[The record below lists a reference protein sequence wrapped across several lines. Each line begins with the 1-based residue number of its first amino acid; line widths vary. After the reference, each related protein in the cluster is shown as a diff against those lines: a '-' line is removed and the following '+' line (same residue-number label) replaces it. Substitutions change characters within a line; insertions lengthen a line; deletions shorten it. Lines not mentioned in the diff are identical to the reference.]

1 MGDMPWLGRYAD
13 AKSGLSHC
21 SPRDKS
27 DVKSCQIVLAWVQI
41 FLVGSLGSLASF
53 WYLDQVVLVPFTK

>member
-27 DVKSCQIVLAWVQI
+27 DVKSCQMVLARVQI
-41 FLVGSLGSLASF
+41 FPLGSLGSLA
-53 WYLDQVVLVPFTK
+53 PF

>member
-1 MGDMPWLGRYAD
+1 MADMPWLGRYAD

-27 DVKSCQIVLAWVQI
+27 GVKSCQTNLARVQI
-41 FLVGSLGSLASF
+41 FIVGSLGSWAPFLYS
-53 WYLDQVVLVPFTK
+53 DQVVLAPLTR

>member
-1 MGDMPWLGRYAD
+1 VD

-27 DVKSCQIVLAWVQI
+27 DVKSCQMVLAWVQI
-41 FLVGSLGSLASF
+41 FPVGSLGSLAPF
-53 WYLDQVVLVPFTK
+53 WYSDQVVLVPLTR

>member
-21 SPRDKS
+21 SPQDKS
-27 DVKSCQIVLAWVQI
+27 GVKSCQTNLARVQI
-41 FLVGSLGSLASF
+41 FPAGSLGSWAPFLYS
-53 WYLDQVVLVPFTK
+53 DQVVLVPSTR

>member
-13 AKSGLSHC
+13 AKSGLSHY

-27 DVKSCQIVLAWVQI
+27 DVKSCQMVLARVQI
-41 FLVGSLGSLASF
+41 FLVGSLGSLAPF
-53 WYLDQVVLVPFTK
+53 WYSDQVVLAPFTK

>member
-27 DVKSCQIVLAWVQI
+27 AVKSCQTNLARVQT
-41 FLVGSLGSLASF
+41 FPVGSLGSLDPF
-53 WYLDQVVLVPFTK
+53 WYSDQVILAPFTK

>member
-1 MGDMPWLGRYAD
+1 MGYMPKLGRYAD

-27 DVKSCQIVLAWVQI
+27 GVKSCQTNLARVQI
-41 FLVGSLGSLASF
+41 FPVGFLGSLAPF
-53 WYLDQVVLVPFTK
+53 WYSDQVVLVPFTK